1 MDLMFLIEF
10 RLRIYIILK
19 VKRTENRIMDIYGD
33 KENIQNFVR
42 QLSSAIKRN
51 PLNEVISNSDYED
64 ENFTNYNL
72 RFADA
77 NIAIEEELEIYQL
90 LNGAK

>member
-1 MDLMFLIEF
+1 MFLIEF

-19 VKRTENRIMDIYGD
+19 VKRTKNRIMDIYGD

-51 PLNEVISNSDYED
+51 PLDEVISNSDYED
-64 ENFTNYNL
+64 ENFMNYNL